1 MISSMRSLPRLS
13 GTEQYILKQLLI
25 GESYGRQLVLNSR
38 GVLAQNAIYVVL
50 SRMED
55 KRIIEGCR
63 KLVNAPAGQ
72 SGPPRRVYHITDR
85 GRRALAAYVAASKI
99 WRTA

>member
-1 MISSMRSLPRLS
+1 MRRLPRLS

-25 GESYGRQLVLNSR
+25 GDRYGLQLVTDSEGALERRS
-38 GVLAQNAIYVVL
+38 IYVYL

-55 KRIIEGCR
+55 KRIIEGHR
-63 KLVNAPAGQ
+63 QLVAARDGQ
-72 SGPPRRVYHITDR
+72 RGPPRRVYQITER
-85 GRRALAAYVAASKI
+85 GRRALAAYVAAAKI